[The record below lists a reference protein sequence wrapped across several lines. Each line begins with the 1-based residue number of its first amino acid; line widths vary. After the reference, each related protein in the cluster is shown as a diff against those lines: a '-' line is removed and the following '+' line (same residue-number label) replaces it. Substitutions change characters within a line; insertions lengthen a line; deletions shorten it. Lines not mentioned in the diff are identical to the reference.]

1 MSQTLTVRGMGCA
14 GCESAVEAALS
25 ELPGCTGVVADH
37 EAETVTVNGDID
49 DDALSA
55 ALEASGYSVEA

>member
-14 GCESAVEAALS
+14 GCESTVEAAIS

-37 EAETVTVNGDID
+37 ESEIVTVAGDVEN
-49 DDALSA
+49 DALSA
-55 ALEASGYSVEA
+55 ALEASGYSVGE